1 MSRAIAVR
9 KRRGRVGHAVS
20 EGADCWQET
29 LCDKPAGGMVV
40 AGKID
45 CPACLSEMARL
56 GWTAVPGE

>member
-29 LCDKPAGGMVV
+29 LCDKPAGGMD
-40 AGKID
+40 GG
-45 CPACLSEMARL
+45 AR
-56 GWTAVPGE
+56 